1 MKAKWFW
8 LAYQKFILL
17 IIMMEQCAV
26 YGLADFWCC
35 HVVFSVWDVVCLFAR
50 ALFDID
56 YCWLEFRPDASWI
69 LVQYDGEG
77 TEHGIMLHAWCS

>member
-1 MKAKWFW
+1 M
-8 LAYQKFILL
+8 
-17 IIMMEQCAV
+17 

-35 HVVFSVWDVVCLFAR
+35 HVVFFGVGCGLFGIAQ

-69 LVQYDGEG
+69 LVKYDGEG

>member
-1 MKAKWFW
+1 M
-8 LAYQKFILL
+8 
-17 IIMMEQCAV
+17 
-26 YGLADFWCC
+26 
-35 HVVFSVWDVVCLFAR
+35 WDVVCLFAR

-69 LVQYDGEG
+69 LVKYDGEG